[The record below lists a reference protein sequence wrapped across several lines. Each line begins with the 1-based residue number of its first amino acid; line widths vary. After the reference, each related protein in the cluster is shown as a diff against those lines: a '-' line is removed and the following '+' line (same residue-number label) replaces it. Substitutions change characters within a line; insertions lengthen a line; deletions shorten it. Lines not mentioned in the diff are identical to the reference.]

1 MSAQLYALAALALG
15 LESGAIGRRSYCWPM
30 LVGPDLGA
38 PTTLSVPGPG
48 ARAGVHRGGETDQA
62 GLGRVARDHRAHSC

>member
-30 LVGPDLGA
+30 LVVDGHDCY
-38 PTTLSVPGPG
+38 
-48 ARAGVHRGGETDQA
+48 
-62 GLGRVARDHRAHSC
+62 RVRD